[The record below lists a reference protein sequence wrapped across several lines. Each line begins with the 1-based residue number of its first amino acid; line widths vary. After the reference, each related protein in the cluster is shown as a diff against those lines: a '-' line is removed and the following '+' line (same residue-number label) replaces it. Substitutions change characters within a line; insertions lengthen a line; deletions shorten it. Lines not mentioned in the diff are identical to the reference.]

1 MVSPPCV
8 ALPAHHSCS
17 TQCRKGAMSDRTTG
31 RPRTIDPDVVS
42 LVALR
47 MFDERTYDAVSMDD
61 VASEA
66 GISRRSLFRLFPT
79 KGSLVWGG
87 LDAFRERFEDALDER
102 PDDEPSATALRASYR
117 IAATFPEDAVEVTR
131 RRLRVIRAN
140 PSLAQ
145 EGAFFVTELE
155 RTLVTFVAGRD
166 GVSEDDL
173 DVRVRCAVFA
183 AAADAAL
190 TWWAQHGE
198 GGPAEVVDRVLAGLA

>member
-1 MVSPPCV
+1 
-8 ALPAHHSCS
+8 
-17 TQCRKGAMSDRTTG
+17 MSDRTTG
-31 RPRTIDPDVVS
+31 RPRTSDPAVVS

-66 GISRRSLFRLFPT
+66 AISRRSLFRLFPT

-87 LDAFRERFEDALDER
+87 LDAFRERFEDALAGRSHDEASG
-102 PDDEPSATALRASYR
+102 DALRAAYR

-145 EGAFFVTELE
+145 EGAFFFAEFE
-155 RTLVTFVAGRD
+155 RTLITFVAGRD
-166 GVSEDDL
+166 GASEEDL

-190 TWWAQHGE
+190 TWWALHGDDD
-198 GGPAEVVDRVLAGLA
+198 GPAEVVDGVLAGLV